1 MQLFRLCA
9 GGVIAASIT
18 ICGVTCAVAIP
29 LTAFRYEAQAQ
40 RHCPADAI
48 VWLDFRKGLYY
59 SKQQRR
65 YARGLTGSFVCRDE
79 ARASGYRR
87 SVFGVR

>member
-1 MQLFRLCA
+1 MQLLRRCA
-9 GGVIAASIT
+9 GAVIAASIAV
-18 ICGVTCAVAIP
+18 CGVTCAVAIP

-87 SVFGVR
+87 SVLGFQ

>member
-9 GGVIAASIT
+9 GGVITASIT
-18 ICGVTCAVAIP
+18 ICSVTCAVAIS

-48 VWLDFRKGLYY
+48 VWLDFRKGVYY
-59 SKQQRR
+59 AKQQRR